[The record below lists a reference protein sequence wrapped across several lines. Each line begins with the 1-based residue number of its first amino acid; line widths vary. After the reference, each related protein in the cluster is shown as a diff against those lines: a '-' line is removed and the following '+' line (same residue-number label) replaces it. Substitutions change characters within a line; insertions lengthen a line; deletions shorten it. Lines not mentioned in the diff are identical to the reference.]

1 MLEEEN
7 KILRVVTKIFVL
19 ILILICI
26 GIFIR
31 IFAKNVLVDRLGI
44 NNNITKILAYSESTE
59 ETQKEIK
66 WDEI

>member
-31 IFAKNVLVDRLGI
+31 IFAKNVFCGLLSSI
-44 NNNITKILAYSESTE
+44 I
-59 ETQKEIK
+59 
-66 WDEI
+66 